1 MAVVEDSFS
10 DSQLGEKT
18 VLGGDELCNKRPSQK
33 KTIHVN

>member
-10 DSQLGEKT
+10 DSQPGKK
-18 VLGGDELCNKRPSQK
+18 VGGDELRNKRPSQK